1 MKSLLLHTRGNVFI
15 KKKKKVSFWKGH
27 DLWLRKTIL
36 FKKSMEVCINLNLCL
51 TANKIDK
58 GDPVFIRKKIKL
70 AILPLISVL
79 FHDKVQF
86 VCFTSW
92 PVVYESIQSD
102 YLQLRHCTQ
111 RHSSQIPQLHFD
123 TKFASVNWFL
133 TVPKLFIIT
142 LTLFLDISQC
152 CMKFLFKDD
161 CFLGNFFPFVQQIPS
176 GFFHRS

>member
-1 MKSLLLHTRGNVFI
+1 MSLL

-79 FHDKVQF
+79 FHDKVQS
-86 VCFTSW
+86 VWFTSW
-92 PVVYESIQSD
+92 LVVYESIQSN
-102 YLQLRHCTQ
+102 YLQLRHRTQ
-111 RHSSQIPQLHFD
+111 
-123 TKFASVNWFL
+123 TFL
-133 TVPKLFIIT
+133 TDTPASFWYQICFGKLIPYGAKVIYHNTYSLFGHQPVLHEVPL
-142 LTLFLDISQC
+142 
-152 CMKFLFKDD
+152 
-161 CFLGNFFPFVQQIPS
+161 
-176 GFFHRS
+176 